1 MRIAF
6 VPMDQRETAV
16 TRRSGGFH
24 WKPWAIGIAVVLLAI
39 LVAQNSQKVE
49 VNFFFAETRT
59 PLVFALL
66 IAGALGAIIGWL
78 APRVRRHERD
88 RRED

>member
-1 MRIAF
+1 
-6 VPMDQRETAV
+6 MDHRERPV
-16 TRRSGGFH
+16 TERREGFH
-24 WKPWAIGIAVVLLAI
+24 WKPWAIGIALLLLAI

-66 IAGALGAIIGWL
+66 IAGALGAVIGWL
-78 APRVRRHERD
+78 APRLRRHEHGRH
-88 RRED
+88 ED